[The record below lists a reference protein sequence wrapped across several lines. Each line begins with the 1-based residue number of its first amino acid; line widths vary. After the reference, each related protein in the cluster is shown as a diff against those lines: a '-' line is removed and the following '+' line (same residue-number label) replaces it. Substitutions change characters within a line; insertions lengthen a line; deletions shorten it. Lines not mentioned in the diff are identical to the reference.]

1 MLVTTLKV
9 TMNVSGSPKPLPIV
23 SKKKKK
29 DLKKCIICQ
38 NSKDKKGE
46 SKLTCAEAGR
56 NVITEASKS
65 LKDDLL
71 HGMRDA
77 DITNIKYHVNTCYA
91 NYRKKKER
99 SELKRNND
107 TSNSITFFANTET
120 PNPTCSREKS

>member
-1 MLVTTLKV
+1 
-9 TMNVSGSPKPLPIV
+9 MNVGGSPKPSPII
-23 SKKKKK
+23 SIKKKK

-38 NSKDKKGE
+38 NSKDKKGD

-56 NVITEASKS
+56 NVLTEASKS

-71 HGMRDA
+71 HGLRDA
-77 DITNIKYHVNTCYA
+77 DITNIKHQVNTCYA

-107 TSNSITFFANTET
+107 TSNSTTSFANTGT

>member
-1 MLVTTLKV
+1 
-9 TMNVSGSPKPLPIV
+9 MNVGGSPKPLPII

-46 SKLTCAEAGR
+46 SKLTCEYGR

-71 HGMRDA
+71 HGLRDA
-77 DITNIKYHVNTCYA
+77 DITNIKYQVNTCYA

-107 TSNSITFFANTET
+107 TSNSTTSFANTGT